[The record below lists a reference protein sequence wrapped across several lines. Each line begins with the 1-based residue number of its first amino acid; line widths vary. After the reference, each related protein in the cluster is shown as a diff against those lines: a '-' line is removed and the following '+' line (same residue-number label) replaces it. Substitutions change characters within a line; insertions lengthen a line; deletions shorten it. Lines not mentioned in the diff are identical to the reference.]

1 MKGLFWA
8 ANRFR
13 AFSTIV
19 ACQSATFACVNAVV
33 CCSTVSTDCSGHGE
47 RVTQSG
53 GGDLSLHS
61 QDRRSRKEG
70 VGLREA
76 IARWRCAPSAARGS
90 RPRAA
95 RRAALRLTSLTT
107 SCTSS
112 WLNVRCTEHAR
123 QSAHTRHPAAAIRP
137 RGAGAGTGA
146 GASVPGRTSPSPN
159 SSILERPPRTSAP
172 TAQTPALQT
181 DDGQDYS
188 PESNKSYWSCSLKL
202 YTGKVCSKV

>member
-1 MKGLFWA
+1 MRKFLESLMIRNLESVAEMCCNLFQVSSVEP
-8 ANRFR
+8 
-13 AFSTIV
+13 FSTIV

-159 SSILERPPRTSAP
+159 SSILERPPRTSA
-172 TAQTPALQT
+172 TNR
-181 DDGQDYS
+181 
-188 PESNKSYWSCSLKL
+188 SNSRPPN
-202 YTGKVCSKV
+202 